1 MKNSYKLIS
10 GVFLCLIST
19 IAWGGMFP
27 VMDGALKIMDP
38 FYFTA
43 LRYTSASIIFFILLV
58 IFEGRKAFNFKG
70 KILPLWLF
78 GSAGFA
84 GFGFL
89 VFLGQQMISGAKGA
103 IIAAVFMATMPLM
116 SAVVSWVATG
126 KKPNKFTFIA
136 IFIALI
142 GVLLVI
148 TNGNLMLLYSMKKSL
163 LADIF
168 MLLGAFSWVIY
179 TWGITKFAGFSPLR
193 YTALTCATGVVTILF
208 AVVLATALGWLH
220 VPAANEIS
228 GVWQELS
235 YMILIAGVPAVFTW
249 NAGNKIIGPVNGV
262 LFINAVPV
270 TTLIIASLSGRKV
283 TLFEMSGALLVIAAL
298 GLNNIYQR
306 KALRITAVK
315 DMAYKNV
322 PDEA

>member
-1 MKNSYKLIS
+1 MKNAYKLIS

-43 LRYTSASIIFFILLV
+43 IRYTSASIIFLILLV
-58 IFEGRKAFNFKG
+58 IFEGRNTLNFKG

-89 VFLGQQMISGAKGA
+89 VFLGQQIISGAKGA
-103 IIAAVFMATMPLM
+103 IIAAVFMATMPIM
-116 SAVVSWVATG
+116 SAVVSWAATG
-126 KKPNKFTFIA
+126 KKPNKFTFTA

-148 TNGNLMLLYSMKKSL
+148 TNGNPPLLYSMKKSL
-163 LADIF
+163 LADVF

-193 YTALTCATGVVTILF
+193 YTASTCAMGVITILF
-208 AVVLATALGWLH
+208 AVALATTLGWLH

-228 GVWQELS
+228 GV
-235 YMILIAGVPAVFTW
+235 GVGTFVYDTYSR
-249 NAGNKIIGPVNGV
+249 G
-262 LFINAVPV
+262 
-270 TTLIIASLSGRKV
+270 SGGFHLERR
-283 TLFEMSGALLVIAAL
+283 
-298 GLNNIYQR
+298 Q
-306 KALRITAVK
+306 
-315 DMAYKNV
+315 
-322 PDEA
+322 